1 MFNVDSKLFEIA
13 SRFASTEAA
22 RHYLRGVYVEPCESG
37 GVALVATDGHRLF
50 VAYDEKGEA
59 DKARIVRAEK
69 PMLAQCKKAERLV
82 CAGGESE
89 GTDKNGNTV
98 YRAETQTDGVFS
110 GAGVVGFVDGTFP
123 DWRRVVPSCKPHKSN
138 QFDVFNGQY
147 VADMGKAAI
156 DLARREGLRDGFCR
170 IVTESEQG
178 SPALV
183 EFERGPAFAV
193 LMPARQTGSS
203 VGLGLMDQINAAKE
217 DA

>member
-13 SRFASTEAA
+13 SRFTSKEEH
-22 RHYLRGVYVEPCESG
+22 RYYLRGVYIEPCEAG
-37 GVALVATDGHRLF
+37 GVALVSTDGHRLF

-59 DKARIVRAEK
+59 DKARIVHAEK

-82 CAGGESE
+82 FAGGDSE

-123 DWRRVVPSCKPHKSN
+123 DWRRVVPSCKPHESN
-138 QFDVFNGQY
+138 QVDVFNGQY
-147 VADMGKAAI
+147 IADMGKAAI
-156 DLARREGLRDGFCR
+156 DLAKREGVRQGFCR
-170 IVTESEQG
+170 IVTDALEN

-183 EFERGPAFAV
+183 EFEHGPAFAV

-203 VGLGLMDQINAAKE
+203 VGLGLMGRINAAKE
-217 DA
+217 AA